1 MDTSLLVQ
9 GWADNPRPPHDPGLR
24 LGQVCDDADI
34 FNRVCP
40 IWVIILNKRI
50 VEFAE
55 I

>member
-1 MDTSLLVQ
+1 MDRTLLVQ
-9 GWADNPRPPHDPGLR
+9 ERADRPRHPHVPDLC
-24 LGQVCDDADI
+24 LGQVCDNADI

-50 VEFAE
+50 EEFAG